1 MNKYILIYRID
12 EENNIV
18 YVIRFFYGGQQT
30 VTNIPEKQEIG
41 V

>member
-18 YVIRFFYGGQQT
+18 YVIRFFYGGQ
-30 VTNIPEKQEIG
+30 NYIDLI
-41 V
+41 